1 MRADRRWVGTA
12 VVGLAPWSWF
22 ALRDLGWVFDLVAIA
37 LPLLFGLAAL
47 GCAGYAAVR
56 RRPILAVGVASCLLG
71 GVAAVVGPWR
81 PHSVPPP
88 IRSFRIV
95 TANVSSANPTVDRAA
110 ADALAQGGDLVL
122 LIEAGRG
129 RWSPPPEYPTVLR
142 PTYSNQVFLSRFPA
156 RLLDRPK
163 GWPKRLRA
171 HRLEVDAPAGRVVV
185 YVTHLVRPHLGPR
198 GIVRIHSQMTAQRR
212 ERDALLASARTE
224 TAPVILAGD
233 FNTSDRSR
241 GYRRITGRFR
251 DAGRSGPT
259 GPTYVAGPYRT
270 LLLRI
275 DYVFVPRDWCSA
287 DPERFVLRGSD
298 HRGVAVDVGP
308 CPAL

>member
-1 MRADRRWVGTA
+1 MEPAAGVPHRAPADLQQPGVPVTLSGPAARPSG
-12 VVGLAPWSWF
+12 GLAETAP
-22 ALRDLGWVFDLVAIA
+22 
-37 LPLLFGLAAL
+37 
-47 GCAGYAAVR
+47 
-56 RRPILAVGVASCLLG
+56 
-71 GVAAVVGPWR
+71 GP
-81 PHSVPPP
+81 P
-88 IRSFRIV
+88 
-95 TANVSSANPTVDRAA
+95 
-110 ADALAQGGDLVL
+110 
-122 LIEAGRG
+122 
-129 RWSPPPEYPTVLR
+129 
-142 PTYSNQVFLSRFPA
+142 
-156 RLLDRPK
+156 
-163 GWPKRLRA
+163 
-171 HRLEVDAPAGRVVV
+171 LEVDAPAGRVVV

-198 GIVRIHSQMTAQRR
+198 GIVRIRSKMAAQRR
-212 ERDALLASARTE
+212 ERDALLASARAE

-251 DAGRSGPT
+251 DAGRSGPG

-287 DPERFVLRGSD
+287 DPERFDLRGSD